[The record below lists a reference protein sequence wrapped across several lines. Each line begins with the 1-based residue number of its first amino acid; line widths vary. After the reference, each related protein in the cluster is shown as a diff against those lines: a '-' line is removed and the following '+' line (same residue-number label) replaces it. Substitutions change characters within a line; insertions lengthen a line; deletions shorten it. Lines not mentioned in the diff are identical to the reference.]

1 MDAVSRLIYWQG
13 DEARGV
19 NGTTLDFLKVMN
31 QGLKSLHPTAMLIAE
46 DSTNFPGVTKPV
58 DQEDLVLI
66 TSGILVS
73 CTIHWNISRVHQN
86 TEAEII
92 IS

>member
-31 QGLKSLHPTAMLIAE
+31 QGLKSFIRQP
-46 DSTNFPGVTKPV
+46 
-58 DQEDLVLI
+58 
-66 TSGILVS
+66 
-73 CTIHWNISRVHQN
+73 C
-86 TEAEII
+86 
-92 IS
+92 

>member
-1 MDAVSRLIYWQG
+1 MQSARLIYWQG

-31 QGLKSLHPTAMLIAE
+31 QGSKVPSPTAMLIARRFHQF
-46 DSTNFPGVTKPV
+46 SRCYQTV
-58 DQEDLVLI
+58 DQGGLGFV
-66 TSGILVS
+66 TSGILAS